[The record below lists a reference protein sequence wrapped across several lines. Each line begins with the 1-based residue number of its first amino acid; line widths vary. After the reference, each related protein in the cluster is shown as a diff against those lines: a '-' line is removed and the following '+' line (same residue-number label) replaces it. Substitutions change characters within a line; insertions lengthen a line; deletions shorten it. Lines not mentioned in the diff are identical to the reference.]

1 VQQKTST
8 NGRLAFVLGFVLFS
22 VFIANLFIAGILKLP
37 AFLSDVQ
44 DMLTL
49 FFAVGFFVL
58 GIVQNEA
65 EAETDMS

>member
-49 FFAVGFFVL
+49 FFSVGFFVL

>member
-1 VQQKTST
+1 MQQKTST
-8 NGRLAFVLGFVLFS
+8 NGRLAFVIGFVLFS

-49 FFAVGFFVL
+49 FFSVGFFVL

>member
-1 VQQKTST
+1 MQQKTLT

-49 FFAVGFFVL
+49 FFSVGFFVL

>member
-1 VQQKTST
+1 
-8 NGRLAFVLGFVLFS
+8 VLFS

-49 FFAVGFFVL
+49 FFSVGFFRI
-58 GIVQNEA
+58 GNSA
-65 EAETDMS
+65 KRG

>member
-37 AFLSDVQ
+37 AFFERCARHAHSF
-44 DMLTL
+44 L
-49 FFAVGFFVL
+49 FGWFFRI
-58 GIVQNEA
+58 GNSA
-65 EAETDMS
+65 KRG

>member
-1 VQQKTST
+1 MQQKTST
-8 NGRLAFVLGFVLFS
+8 NGRLAFVIGFVLFS

-49 FFAVGFFVL
+49 FLSVGFFVL